1 MSTGT
6 FIVQHALQ
14 RIGAHSQIRPANA
27 SSIEDGFESLGW
39 MLQLWLSRGILLG
52 IKPISA
58 PGDEVDEPEDATQ
71 VIIDNLAILLAPD
84 REGGKEVVSATLKSN
99 ASSGFHDLKS
109 LYQVFTIPNKVLSS
123 TAPAGAGNTHGI
135 FNQRVFV
142 GRGHSIPSS
151 NS

>member
-6 FIVQHALQ
+6 FIVQRALQ
-14 RIGAHSQIRPANA
+14 QIGAHSQIRKARA
-27 SSIEDGFESLGW
+27 SSIEDGFQSLGW
-39 MLQLWLSRGILLG
+39 MLQLWLSQGINLG

-71 VIIDNLAILLAPD
+71 VIIDNLAIVLAPD
-84 REGGKEVVSATLKSN
+84 REGGKDVVSPTLRTN
-99 ASSGFHDLKS
+99 ANRGFHTLKS
-109 LYQVFTIPNKVLSS
+109 LYQEFNIPDKVLSS
-123 TAPAGAGNTHGI
+123 TTPRGAGNRNRFFNERI
-135 FNQRVFV
+135 FA